1 MKKLFVFA
9 LILTLLLSACAAANE
24 NPPPTETNTTEK
36 PLTSPETVSPE
47 ETPKDTADAIEEY
60 IEPYINYGGISWIN
74 KLPIK
79 SAAVFIIDSFDAT
92 TRTFTAERGYFQKP
106 VGIDLYDY
114 SYQFQLL
121 QLRWPG
127 EFVFVDSVDIYLDE
141 NIVEA
146 SQPYSLDAFEARLAE
161 GYNVW
166 AFEAVDGEIT
176 TLYSISWRERIVYE
190 VLEPIT
196 DVTQISVQ
204 ALREVTYPQLEGT
217 RRLESIGL
225 APETLAVTDATQV
238 FTDKFY
244 VSVDAADYNTV
255 RTPGTAEELQAW
267 YNGGG
272 CFLLVERNGSEVVS
286 VYGMYSA

>member
-36 PLTSPETVSPE
+36 PLTSPDTVSPE
-47 ETPKDTADAIEEY
+47 ETPEDTDDAIEEY

-74 KLPIK
+74 NLPTK

-92 TRTFTAERGYFQKP
+92 TRTFIAERGYFQKP

-114 SYQFQLL
+114 SYQFQLMR
-121 QLRWPG
+121 LRWPG
-127 EFVFVDSVDIYLDE
+127 EFAFANSVDIYLDE
-141 NIVEA
+141 NADETTR
-146 SQPYSLDAFEARLAE
+146 SNDLDAFEARLAE

-176 TLYSISWRERIVYE
+176 TLYSIPWRERIVYE

-196 DVTQISVQ
+196 DAIQISVQ

-244 VSVDAADYNTV
+244 VAVDDADYGAECA
-255 RTPGTAEELQAW
+255 PGTAEELTAW

-272 CFLLVERNGSEVVS
+272 RFLLVERSGAEVVS